1 MSTQSKWS
9 NVSMRNRNVM
19 TIQYVFKKKKKNF
32 STCAFYFF
40 IFFDKPIHAL
50 ILYELTL
57 TLEKLNKGNEIKL
70 TLWGSVVNQIEDNF
84 FTENPGL
91 LS

>member
-1 MSTQSKWS
+1 MREGVKCQPNQNDQMSRWETEMSWLYS
-9 NVSMRNRNVM
+9 TSL
-19 TIQYVFKKKKKNF
+19 KKKKNF

-57 TLEKLNKGNEIKL
+57 
-70 TLWGSVVNQIEDNF
+70 
-84 FTENPGL
+84 
-91 LS
+91 